1 MRRLLAGAAM
11 SRYEGCIVVKKRPAF
26 PGEALLRATAAGLDS
41 VAAVVFA
48 RFVWGVIH
56 GF

>member
-1 MRRLLAGAAM
+1 M
-11 SRYEGCIVVKKRPAF
+11 SVPEGYIVVKKRPAF
-26 PGEALLRATAAGLDS
+26 PGEAMLRATLIGTDS

-48 RFVWGVIH
+48 RFVWGCIN

>member
-1 MRRLLAGAAM
+1 ML
-11 SRYEGCIVVKKRPAF
+11 EGHIVVKNKPAF
-26 PGEALLRATAAGLDS
+26 PGEPMLRATLVGADS

-48 RFVWGVIH
+48 RFVWGAIH